1 MKKYLFSFLFSLI
14 LGGNLVA
21 GGFQLNEHGAKAMA
35 MGGAFA
41 GLANDL
47 SAFYFNPAGLAFM
60 NGINVSAGTAL
71 IAPTGSFRGP
81 SPSIQESKMVNKLF
95 TPSHLYFSYQVDDK
109 LVLGF
114 GANNP
119 FGLGTTWDDNWVGRF
134 AAVVTEVQVFSFNA
148 VAAYKLLDN
157 LSLSAGFQYNFANVE
172 ITKQQNLSPFNGEAH
187 VDLKGKDM
195 AAFGFTIGALWK
207 PTLDFSIGATYRS
220 QVKYDFEGDVV
231 TTGPAQLSAALPNAP
246 IAAELTTPAQVIAGI
261 AYKFMPN
268 FVVTADFQYVMWSS
282 YDYLTVTYK
291 SDGKVLTSSERLF
304 EDTWIARLGI
314 EYKYNSSL
322 ALRAGFLYDRNPVK
336 DEYLD
341 PTLPDANRLGFSG
354 GIGYALTNNLSLD
367 LAYLF
372 LRFQERTITNSKIST
387 SGTVGFSP
395 MNGTYN
401 SYANLFSLTFNY
413 KF

>member
-14 LGGNLVA
+14 IGGNVIA

-71 IAPTGSFRGP
+71 IAPAASFRGP
-81 SPSIQESKMVNKLF
+81 SPSIQETKMVNQLF
-95 TPSHLYFSYQVDDK
+95 TPSHLYFSYQVNDK

-119 FGLGTTWDDNWVGRF
+119 FGLGTKWEDNWIGRYV
-134 AAVVTEVQVFSFNA
+134 AVVTNLKVFSFNA
-148 VAAYKLLDN
+148 VAAYKVMDN
-157 LSLSAGFQYNFANVE
+157 LSVAAGFQYNYASVE
-172 ITKQQNLSPFNGEAH
+172 ITKKQNLAPFNSEAN
-187 VDLKGKDM
+187 VDLKGTDKG
-195 AAFGFTIGALWK
+195 AIGFILGALWK
-207 PTLDFSIGATYRS
+207 PTLDFSLGLSYRS
-220 QVKYDFEGDVV
+220 QVKYTFSGDVA
-231 TTGPAQLSAALPNAP
+231 TTGPAQVAASLPNAP
-246 IAAELTTPAQVIAGI
+246 IEAKFTSPAQFTGGL

-268 FVVTADFQYVMWSS
+268 FVVTADFQYIMWSS
-282 YDYLTVTYK
+282 YDYLTVTYAA
-291 SDGKVLTSSERLF
+291 DGKTLLSSERLF
-304 EDTWIARLGI
+304 EDTWIARLGM
-314 EYKYNSSL
+314 EYKYSKSL

-341 PTLPDANRLGFSG
+341 PLLPDANRLGFSAG
-354 GIGYALTNNLSLD
+354 LGYNLTDALSLD

-372 LRFQERTITNSKIST
+372 LRFQERTITNSKINA
-387 SGTVGFSP
+387 SGTTGLVP

-401 SYANLFSLTFNY
+401 STANLFSLTFNY